1 MESKAKGSPE
11 SILGKQVSSIQTARR
26 SIPLVG
32 IKTIACVIIP
42 LVLLASGSS
51 LQLLSLYAQP
61 ISSNHVVQRNVSAS
75 RQAMIYDTTGKT
87 EDTKDQQMLHNN
99 AGTDND
105 IESCLRPKS
114 NSVRVAKLKPP
125 CEFNVFRT

>member
-1 MESKAKGSPE
+1 MESKGSPE
-11 SILGKQVSSIQTARR
+11 SMPQVSSIQTARR

-42 LVLLASGSS
+42 LVLLVSGSG
-51 LQLLSLYAQP
+51 LHHDLLSLYAQP

-87 EDTKDQQMLHNN
+87 EDTKDQQMLHND

-105 IESCLRPKS
+105 IESCLRPRS

-125 CEFNVFRT
+125 CEFTVFRT

>member
-1 MESKAKGSPE
+1 MESKGSSPE

-32 IKTIACVIIP
+32 INIRTIASII
-42 LVLLASGSS
+42 VLGLLGVGSIQNLDWYIDGIKERENIS
-51 LQLLSLYAQP
+51 VSTT
-61 ISSNHVVQRNVSAS
+61 ISSQT
-75 RQAMIYDTTGKT
+75 QTQTQPGKT
-87 EDTKDQQMLHNN
+87 EDTKDQQMLHND

-114 NSVRVAKLKPP
+114 NSARVAKLKPP
-125 CEFNVFRT
+125 CEFTVFRT